1 LDRLFPRVQFASIW
15 QFEIPSGG
23 STGYPIGCVKDLS
36 KAKTNDKS
44 KTILVLGVFFITDNN
59 LLKFRT

>member
-36 KAKTNDKS
+36 KAKINDKS
-44 KTILVLGVFFITDNN
+44 KTILV
-59 LLKFRT
+59 